1 MINFGNTKEEF
12 IKDFK
17 ERVVNWASWRY
28 PKEYRQ
34 SDEYTEKDLDEKFEQ
49 ALDSSSGKQAVLEAI
64 ELYYDE
70 IHEYEEILRY

>member
-28 PKEYRQ
+28 PKEYSQ
-34 SDEYTEKDLDEKFEQ
+34 SSEYTEKDLDERFKI
-49 ALDSSSGKQAVLEAI
+49 ALNSNCGKVAI
-64 ELYYDE
+64 LDVISLYYDE
-70 IHEYEEILRY
+70 IHEYEEILGY

>member
-17 ERVVNWASWRY
+17 ERVVSRASWNY

-34 SDEYTEKDLDEKFEQ
+34 SDEYTEKDLDKKFEQ
-49 ALDSSSGKQAVLEAI
+49 ALNSSSGKHAVLEAI

-70 IHEYEEILRY
+70 IHEYEENLGY

>member
-1 MINFGNTKEEF
+1 MINFVNTKEEF

-34 SDEYTEKDLDEKFEQ
+34 SSEYTEKDLDEKFNI
-49 ALDSSSGKQAVLEAI
+49 ALNSSSGKNAI
-64 ELYYDE
+64 LDIISLYYDE
-70 IHEYEEILRY
+70 IHEYEEILGY